1 MMSNSKQ
8 NNIMINY
15 LLKVTDYSKKYILSK
30 SDEQLYAFYKKIK
43 ICMEKYPREIINLQ
57 NKIEF
62 CPEKYTLE
70 ELLKFNYNQL
80 LEIRNYLEKALKWR
94 LKQSQEATAEE
105 ADFEQLDEQ
114 EEFLTPEELYVIY
127 GPEIADVNEQ
137 ELQKNGY
144 RMIDCEDM
152 NAIIK
157 RNEENLKNAIIELL
171 VTFDNETYKET
182 FLKKLNMRELI
193 SIYKR
198 ECQSVTSLPSYN
210 VLKLS
215 YHIKDD
221 GVI

>member
-1 MMSNSKQ
+1 MMTNSKQ
-8 NNIMINY
+8 NNIIINY
-15 LLKVTDYSKKYILSK
+15 LLEVTDYSKKYILSK

-43 ICMEKYPREIINLQ
+43 ICMERYPRDIINLQ
-57 NKIEF
+57 NKIKF

-70 ELLKFNYNQL
+70 ELLNFNYNKL
-80 LEIRNYLEKALKWR
+80 LEIRNHLEKVLKCR

-152 NAIIK
+152 DAIIK
-157 RNEENLKNAIIELL
+157 RNEETLKNAII
-171 VTFDNETYKET
+171 
-182 FLKKLNMRELI
+182 
-193 SIYKR
+193 
-198 ECQSVTSLPSYN
+198 
-210 VLKLS
+210 
-215 YHIKDD
+215 
-221 GVI
+221 